1 MGLKFWHLLVVGAL
15 AVSAVA
21 AVVHIGRG
29 ATSETKT
36 VASVA
41 TTMPAEIAKQ
51 AAAANVRSATP
62 SLEAFHADHGTHG
75 GADISALRRDYD
87 PGIDPSVKLGMG
99 RDRPLLP
106 GEHGRGPDGER
117 NRAQRRDRIRRL
129 LNGARGLSVFPE
141 FAGSK
146 SGSFGAEARILA
158 RQGVVSRAWCP
169 AWMSFSRPTFN

>member
-87 PGIDPSVKLGMG
+87 PGIDPSVKLGWVETG
-99 RDRPLLP
+99 RYCLESTVEGQTASVTGSN
-106 GEHGRGPDGER
+106 GE
-117 NRAQRRDRIRRL
+117 
-129 LNGARGLSVFPE
+129 
-141 FAGSK
+141 
-146 SGSFGAEARILA
+146 
-158 RQGVVSRAWCP
+158 VVLGGC
-169 AWMSFSRPTFN
+169 